1 VSGATKKSSL
11 FQSTPLK
18 KSNGGS
24 TTISSTSSAT
34 SLAVL
39 SETSLSNDKQNS
51 SASSIP
57 SISSSSST
65 VSSSTRNETRLSSS
79 ALEGQLETEK
89 KRADAAEL
97 RVSISDAKTANLQAQ
112 LIEVQT
118 ALAKVTETRN
128 LERTLHQNDDI
139 YREQLTKEQIKAKED
154 VSRLVSR
161 VAVLQNEISKL
172 QGLSS
177 RQVSSNTD
185 LLKQLEQVK
194 TRLLTVEI
202 QASESSELKLK
213 LAQVTE
219 QNEKLNAD
227 LERVI
232 EERNLSENLLA
243 SAQKKAETAVSIS
256 LSDALERLEESEK
269 RSATHAHEIDLL
281 KKRLH
286 DALKVE
292 AEVFSARKAV
302 HHSTDVLARAHAIE
316 AESKASIHPLSV
328 EIADLRSANHALSR
342 DNAAL
347 SSNEARLKMMNAE
360 ASVRVKQAEAA
371 RLEAISVS
379 EKLRSDL
386 LLFGSQMQTLQ
397 TELTAARLT
406 ISLTEEREAAAITL
420 QQQTLHQAQ
429 QHLRSPKKE
438 KDAQSSLLSPG
449 PDMHKK
455 MNAALD
461 PPSPPPS
468 NNLVP
473 VPGTP
478 SSERG
483 VETSSTKSAASRFPS
498 LAALANVPPPVS
510 SSSSYAPP
518 TIPAGLTTPSRSKN
532 STAKPSLSA
541 ISTPGGSNSS
551 SSSATAAHNA
561 TVAALQRASAMVSDT
576 RSQLRAES
584 DECAR
589 LRNVI
594 SCLKAKVLANRLD
607 ALGKVRAKG
616 MLKKWAAE
624 VKRATDRESILS
636 LKDRAAAVVARMH
649 ARSTAQAKA
658 ASLRSAFS
666 ALLFESR
673 KRKALVRVIASTR
686 RRIFRR
692 TLSHWTRGA
701 LVYEARR
708 AVVSAATDMKD
719 QASVII
725 SAARNALES
734 SRNESAKLEKALLA
748 AHQQLRDVEGG
759 GAAINAEVVLLR
771 SQATERNNE
780 VDRLTSE
787 LLTIRE
793 SLVRAE
799 LIHEGLTR
807 DKAALT
813 ERLENEFNA
822 RADVESNLRSST
834 LREEALVLKMS
845 ATEATITQLRD
856 QLLLLSTE
864 RSTLEKSKSSLNDAL
879 LSIQQETSEAK
890 TRRDEL
896 EVQIGYRVKERDA
909 ALLAERAAAAAL
921 LDSRAETAEA
931 RAHAASANEASAA
944 LSVSIDQLKKENETL
959 LESFHQTRLSN
970 SRLEDRISG
979 LLLSLGAD
987 ADRLRSAK
995 LDLQAL
1001 ESRCSTA
1008 EARAESLLSSLT
1020 TCQDELRVS
1029 REENRLNAQAAANE
1043 ARKAAASENELKA
1056 LSAQLAKAMTSDTSH
1071 IGERNSARA
1080 DMLAKEAHL
1089 ADSKA
1094 QIQVLENT
1102 VNKLRASIDI
1112 LTKERDD
1119 ARIDLNSTTS
1129 ALALARSHYESAESA
1144 HSETIRL
1151 MEKRIID
1158 ESMASARRESEAKDA
1173 SSQMLS
1179 LVREDTAKEIERV
1192 ILSHTAEIER
1202 VQSMHAIEIASLKS
1216 EVMATASLARA
1227 EAAVRENKLIADV
1240 YEAQKLV
1247 QQIKMDTVAEIEKNN
1262 ADLMKQ
1268 REQLQKEREDVAETR
1283 RIAERDVAE
1292 VVAVGSESSMRI
1304 HALTA
1309 RVKSLT
1315 EQRGK
1320 VDEEV
1325 YKLQLEK
1332 KELKNQLSDMQ
1343 SKVDRS
1349 ERDQKKAAL
1358 AISQAQALK
1367 EQVMKE
1373 KDEFQ
1378 KSLANATNAVSASS
1392 NTTTNEEII
1401 SLREKCVILQEKVD
1415 KLQQSQT
1422 VVSQTAVSQTS
1433 SSSSSSSSSIS
1444 ISTTAAPSASVKAGS
1459 SSSNTSN
1466 TAKNSPLASSGGK
1479 GLLANKLTPSSS
1491 SSSSSLIN
1499 KSISEEPIASSSSS
1513 SSSTPTYAAA
1523 PIEIKPGPKPGGPKP
1538 TTSSSSSSP
1547 AASTSKASWAPNS
1560 TKEKDTSSL
1569 AAASPATGSDTKVN
1583 TPLSPG
1589 KGASPASAAGSKF
1602 SSGSTSSSSS
1612 LSSTKPSLLSSTTP
1626 KSFTSS
1632 SSPGVGGVRSFTS
1645 TGASISSKTPVTQGS
1660 STSSTTSNSPFGSKV
1675 LKSNTSSTPSIP
1687 NSNQNLVSESTTSS
1701 TESIA
1706 VVKDDIV
1713 ATALTPAA
1721 AVVISPA
1728 PTSDIAVTYSSINS
1742 TVPSTVASETVNEK
1756 QIEEVIETR
1765 KIENVEEVKS
1775 VTIDASV
1782 DPSPVSSLSL
1792 SVIEKNQEQVK
1803 STLQVDSDAV
1813 LKMRVEEEKEEERKK
1828 QEDLIKAEEKK
1839 KIEEKDLADKAL
1851 EEAKV
1856 KAVTVKEEKEKDEAA
1871 MKAKIE
1877 AEEREEKERQKLDEI
1892 KALAN
1897 AEQAK
1902 VAETEVAVVVASS
1915 QVSST
1920 SSTFQTKKE
1929 SKDENEND
1937 DEEEEEEEEEESDDE
1952 TDSDE
1957 EED

>member
-39 SETSLSNDKQNS
+39 SEPSLSNDKQNS

-65 VSSSTRNETRLSSS
+65 VSLSTRNETRLSSS

-172 QGLSS
+172 QGLNS
-177 RQVSSNTD
+177 RHVSSNTD

-243 SAQKKAETAVSIS
+243 SAQKKAEMAVSIS

-1129 ALALARSHYESAESA
+1129 ALALARSHYESAEAA

-1216 EVMATASLARA
+1216 EVMTTASLARA
-1227 EAAVRENKLIADV
+1227 EAAVRENKLISDV

-1401 SLREKCVILQEKVD
+1401 SLREKCVILQDKVD

-1513 SSSTPTYAAA
+1513 SSTPTYAAA

-1547 AASTSKASWAPNS
+1547 AASSSKASWAPNS

-1782 DPSPVSSLSL
+1782 DTSPVSSLSL

-1828 QEDLIKAEEKK
+1828 QEELIKAEEKK

-1877 AEEREEKERQKLDEI
+1877 AEEKEEKERQKLDEI

-1897 AEQAK
+1897 AELAK

-1915 QVSST
+1915 QVKST

-1929 SKDENEND
+1929 SKDEHEND
-1937 DEEEEEEEEEESDDE
+1937 DEEEEEDEEESDDE